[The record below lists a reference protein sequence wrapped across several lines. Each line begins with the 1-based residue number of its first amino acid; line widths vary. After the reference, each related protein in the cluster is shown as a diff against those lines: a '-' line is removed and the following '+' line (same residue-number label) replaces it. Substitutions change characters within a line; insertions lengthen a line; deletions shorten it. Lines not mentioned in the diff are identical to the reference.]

1 MCGRRQEY
9 PPKQEIDGAKVL
21 GMYLVVK
28 VVGNGDHGNRAEK
41 RRRVACVEDDIELPA
56 HDCYHEKRLFVNYA
70 SWPKRR
76 MDPLRAV
83 NEVALIWNDA
93 GFRLIIAKYE
103 VLIHVVEFGESQ

>member
-1 MCGRRQEY
+1 
-9 PPKQEIDGAKVL
+9 
-21 GMYLVVK
+21 
-28 VVGNGDHGNRAEK
+28 
-41 RRRVACVEDDIELPA
+41 
-56 HDCYHEKRLFVNYA
+56 
-70 SWPKRR
+70 